1 VTYLCPNADMGGGD
15 IAVGQRWRGTM
26 AYETVDSRIRSI
38 DLKDGYAIFDE
49 GRVSFGALLADWQ
62 YIEG

>member
-1 VTYLCPNADMGGGD
+1 MGGGD